1 MSTDRKDEYAE
12 SERIEELKGKLYRK
26 SFRDRKQTLL
36 PHLSARNAE
45 VPSVW
50 NIDDEQEKH
59 VRAPEDEMLR
69 TGKGQKIFFGVSV
82 GFFFVALAIAAFVF
96 LGGMNFISSRNITI
110 VMDAPTSV
118 AGGDEVSVYVTIRN
132 GNNHAITDANIVV
145 TYPEG
150 FVVTDEEGNIQKSEF
165 RSLGMIK
172 AGQTNEQIL
181 KGVVF
186 GGEGDSK
193 TITVTMEYRVENSN
207 AMYTKVETYDVRID
221 TAPIGVSMTSLAE
234 VNSGQETEFTVTVS
248 SNADVVLKDIALRM
262 EFPFGF
268 TAREASPRPVE
279 GTTLW
284 RLGDIPA
291 GESRTITI
299 RGVIVGQNNDE
310 KIVRA
315 YVGLEHSDMFGELKN
330 IYNESEVAVVVKDM
344 FLGVQLVLNGS
355 IDDTYAFTPGT
366 QVRGTLKY
374 ANNLDVPLRD
384 VRVQLSFDGSA
395 ISKYGIQASSGYY
408 NSGNGTILWDA
419 STYDE
424 FAMLEPG
431 ESGSLDF
438 SFTTVRTIDTDVTI
452 QNPLSIISV
461 DVKGTREDTV
471 GSLEEHRGA
480 IIRSVSVLSDIR
492 LAARAVYSVGPFTNV
507 GGLPPVPEQETTYTI
522 MLSVAN
528 SSNNVSDVVVTGVLP
543 HGVSWKTSINPSSAD
558 VTYNEFSRTVTWP
571 IGRMS
576 SGSGIGSTGPAVA
589 FQVGLVP
596 NVTQSGKVLPLFSGI
611 TLSAYDEFARERIIR
626 SIDTVTTNIVSD
638 PLYTQEKGA
647 VSR

>member
-268 TAREASPRPVE
+268 TAREASPRD
-279 GTTLW
+279 
-284 RLGDIPA
+284 RQK
-291 GESRTITI
+291 SR
-299 RGVIVGQNNDE
+299 
-310 KIVRA
+310 
-315 YVGLEHSDMFGELKN
+315 M
-330 IYNESEVAVVVKDM
+330 
-344 FLGVQLVLNGS
+344 
-355 IDDTYAFTPGT
+355 
-366 QVRGTLKY
+366 
-374 ANNLDVPLRD
+374 
-384 VRVQLSFDGSA
+384 
-395 ISKYGIQASSGYY
+395 
-408 NSGNGTILWDA
+408 
-419 STYDE
+419 
-424 FAMLEPG
+424 
-431 ESGSLDF
+431 
-438 SFTTVRTIDTDVTI
+438 
-452 QNPLSIISV
+452 
-461 DVKGTREDTV
+461 
-471 GSLEEHRGA
+471 
-480 IIRSVSVLSDIR
+480 
-492 LAARAVYSVGPFTNV
+492 
-507 GGLPPVPEQETTYTI
+507 
-522 MLSVAN
+522 
-528 SSNNVSDVVVTGVLP
+528 
-543 HGVSWKTSINPSSAD
+543 PSSA
-558 VTYNEFSRTVTWP
+558 
-571 IGRMS
+571 
-576 SGSGIGSTGPAVA
+576 
-589 FQVGLVP
+589 
-596 NVTQSGKVLPLFSGI
+596 
-611 TLSAYDEFARERIIR
+611 
-626 SIDTVTTNIVSD
+626 
-638 PLYTQEKGA
+638 
-647 VSR
+647 